1 MDFNVV
7 AVEGPTYAANGGCID
22 TRTTASTGLTEFILR
37 PWALFLLPERK
48 GDTP

>member
-7 AVEGPTYAANGGCID
+7 AVEGPTHAANGGCID